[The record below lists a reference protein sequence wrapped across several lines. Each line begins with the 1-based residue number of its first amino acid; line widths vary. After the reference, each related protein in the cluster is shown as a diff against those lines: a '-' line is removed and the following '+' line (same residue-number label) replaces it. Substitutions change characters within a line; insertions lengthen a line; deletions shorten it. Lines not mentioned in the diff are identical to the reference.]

1 MPTPCRHCHARTGD
15 PRRGGLCY
23 RCRDIPGLRRPYATP
38 EPETAADLERLIAE
52 RLATAPAWFWREYE
66 RQREREER
74 EPQVG
79 RRDRVT
85 RVIWRSDRKTGRG
98 E

>member
-15 PRRGGLCY
+15 PRRAGLCY
-23 RCRDIPGLRRPYATP
+23 RCRDIPGLRRPYAEP
-38 EPETAADLERLIAE
+38 EPETAADLDRLIAE
-52 RLATAPAWFWREYE
+52 RLANAPAWFQLEYE

-74 EPQVG
+74 EP
-79 RRDRVT
+79 RAFPRDLPV
-85 RVIWRSDRKTGRG
+85 RVIWKSDRKTGR